1 MPRLNVPFMSN
12 RFDRRWPAA
21 PHASLA
27 CALPGAAFRPL
38 IGFIVLVCCAL
49 SMLFGPAAARADDTD
64 FLPPDQAFS
73 FSASEEPGVVDV
85 HFKIADGYYMYRER
99 FAFEARNGAATLG
112 DAQIPPGHVKFDP
125 TFNKNVETY
134 RNELTIRV
142 PVAKASGPFDLAVTS
157 QGCAD
162 AGICYPPAQHVYH
175 VSGAALQAASAG
187 QSVVP
192 REARLAAAQPEAAQ
206 SAPAQNAAPGAAQA
220 APADRQPWYERA
232 TSADY
237 AQSLLQGGGFFA
249 VVGLYFVAGMVL
261 SLLPC
266 SYPMIPILSAII
278 VGEGARVTRLRGF
291 SLSFVY
297 VLGMALVYTV
307 LGIAAALVGQSL
319 GAWLQNPWVLGAFAA
334 LLTVFALTLI
344 AGYDIALPQRWQDG
358 ASRASQGRSGGKFA
372 AVALMG
378 ALSALVVGACMTAP
392 LFAVLA
398 FIAHTGNAVLGG
410 AALFAMGIGLG
421 VPLMILGLGA
431 GTLLPRA
438 GVWMDGV
445 KVFFGVALLAA
456 ALWIV
461 WPVLGATAQML
472 LAALWL
478 LLAAAALGLFSPA
491 TGANAAAPGIWRRLG
506 RGVGAALAIWAA
518 TLIVGLAAGSS
529 DPLRPLGVL
538 ASRMSGPN
546 AADTSTNA
554 AAPTNAAG
562 ALSFAP
568 VRSSAQLDAALATAN
583 TAGKPSMLD
592 FYADWCVSCKEMEK
606 FTFSDPRVQA
616 RLAQLGL
623 LRADVTA
630 NDTDDQALLKRFG
643 LFGPPGIIFF
653 DTNGHEVL
661 RVVGYE
667 NADRFLARLDAVKP
681 AVS

>member
-1 MPRLNVPFMSN
+1 MFN
-12 RFDRRWPAA
+12 RFDRRLRAGLSA
-21 PHASLA
+21 LIALISVLALFSL
-27 CALPGAAFRPL
+27 
-38 IGFIVLVCCAL
+38 
-49 SMLFGPAAARADDTD
+49 ARADDN

-73 FSASEEPGVVDV
+73 FSASELPGAVDV

-99 FAFEARNGAATLG
+99 FAFATRNGTATLG
-112 DAQIPPGHVKFDP
+112 APDIPKGQVKFDT
-125 TFNKNVETY
+125 TFQKYEETY
-134 RNELTIRV
+134 RNQLTIRV
-142 PVAKASGPFDLAVTS
+142 PVKSASGPFDLVVTS

-162 AGICYPPAQHVYH
+162 AGICYPPAQHVFH
-175 VSGAALQAASAG
+175 VSGAALQPAAAAPAAA
-187 QSVVP
+187 QT
-192 REARLAAAQPEAAQ
+192 LAAAP
-206 SAPAQNAAPGAAQA
+206 SA
-220 APADRQPWYERA
+220 DEPWYERA

-237 AQSLLQGGGFFA
+237 AQSLLRSGGFFA

-278 VGEGARVTRLRGF
+278 IGEGARVTRARGF
-291 SLSFVY
+291 ALSLTY
-297 VLGMALVYTV
+297 VIGMALVYTV

-319 GAWLQNPWVLGAFAA
+319 GAWLQNPWVLGAFAV

-372 AVALMG
+372 AVAAMG

-398 FIAHTGNAVLGG
+398 FIAHTGNMVLGG

-438 GVWMDGV
+438 GTWMDGV
-445 KVFFGVALLAA
+445 KVFFGVVLLGA

-461 WPVLGATAQML
+461 WPVLGAVAQML

-478 LLAAAALGLFSPA
+478 LLAAAALGLFTPHV
-491 TGANAAAPGIWRRLG
+491 GAQTVWRRLG
-506 RGVGAALAIWAA
+506 RGVGAAFAIWAA
-518 TLIVGLAAGSS
+518 TLLVGLSAGST

-538 ASRMSGPN
+538 AARTGSDATGVGTATAS
-546 AADTSTNA
+546 
-554 AAPTNAAG
+554 AG
-562 ALSFAP
+562 AAESNLTFGKVASP
-568 VRSSAQLDAALATAN
+568 AQLDAALGS
-583 TAGKPSMLD
+583 AGRPSMLD

-606 FTFSDPRVQA
+606 FTFSDPRVEA
-616 RLAQLGL
+616 RLKQLDL

-630 NDTDDQALLKRFG
+630 NNSDDQALLKRFG

-653 DTNGHEVL
+653 DDKGHEVL

-667 NADRFLARLDAVKP
+667 QADQFLARLNQLAPVP
-681 AVS
+681 QASPVPQT

>member
-1 MPRLNVPFMSN
+1 MSN
-12 RFDRRWPAA
+12 RFDRRLRAA
-21 PHASLA
+21 PYASLLA
-27 CALPGAAFRPL
+27 FFAFVVCVLPLLFGAA
-38 IGFIVLVCCAL
+38 
-49 SMLFGPAAARADDTD
+49 PAHADDD
-64 FLPPDQAFS
+64 FLPPDQAFT
-73 FSASEEPGVVDV
+73 FSASEEPGMVDV

-99 FAFEARNGAATLG
+99 FAFDAQNGTTLG
-112 DAQIPPGHVKFDP
+112 EAQIPPGHVKFDP

-134 RNELTIRV
+134 RKELTIRV
-142 PVAKASGPFDLAVTS
+142 PVKQASGPFDLTVTS

-162 AGICYPPAQHVYH
+162 AGICYPPAQHVYR
-175 VSGAALQAASAG
+175 VSGAALQAANASPA
-187 QSVVP
+187 QTAVASTT
-192 REARLAAAQPEAAQ
+192 AAANANAN
-206 SAPAQNAAPGAAQA
+206 ANAAAAA
-220 APADRQPWYERA
+220 STNTGSAEEPWYERA

-249 VVGLYFVAGMVL
+249 VIGLYFVAGMVL

-278 VGEGARVTRLRGF
+278 VGEGAQVTRSRGF
-291 SLSFVY
+291 ALSFVY

-319 GAWLQNPWVLGAFAA
+319 GAWLQNPWVLGVFAVLLTAFA
-334 LLTVFALTLI
+334 VMLI

-372 AVALMG
+372 AVAVMG

-438 GVWMDGV
+438 GTWMDGV
-445 KVFFGVALLAA
+445 KVFFGVVLLAA

-478 LLAAAALGLFSPA
+478 LLAAAALGLFTPNAGA
-491 TGANAAAPGIWRRLG
+491 TNVWRRLG
-506 RGVGAALAIWAA
+506 RGLGAAFAIWAA
-518 TLIVGLAAGSS
+518 TLMVGLAAGSA
-529 DPLRPLGVL
+529 DPLRPLAVL
-538 ASRMSGPN
+538 AARTGGAGGASD
-546 AADTSTNA
+546 AV
-554 AAPTNAAG
+554 AG
-562 ALSFAP
+562 AASGAPANGADALVFAP
-568 VRSSAQLDAALATAN
+568 VRSSAQLDAALKS
-583 TAGKPSMLD
+583 AGKPAMLD

-606 FTFSDPRVQA
+606 FTFSDARVQA

-630 NDTDDQALLKRFG
+630 NSPDDQALLKRFG

-653 DTNGHEVL
+653 DAQGNEVL

-667 NADRFLARLDAVKP
+667 NADKFLARLDRVVP
-681 AVS
+681 AAST

>member
-1 MPRLNVPFMSN
+1 MSN
-12 RFDRRWPAA
+12 RFDRRLRAA
-21 PHASLA
+21 PYTSLY
-27 CALPGAAFRPL
+27 AFL
-38 IGFIVLVCCAL
+38 ALVCCL
-49 SMLFGPAAARADDTD
+49 LPLLFGAAPAHADDD
-64 FLPPDQAFS
+64 FLPPDQAFA

-99 FAFEARNGAATLG
+99 FAFATRNGTATLG

-134 RNELTIRV
+134 RKEITIRV
-142 PVAKASGPFDLAVTS
+142 PVKQASGAFDLAVTS

-162 AGICYPPAQHVYH
+162 AGICYPPAEHVYH
-175 VSGAALQAASAG
+175 VSGAALQAGGGG
-187 QSVVP
+187 QSAVP
-192 REARLAAAQPEAAQ
+192 GAAAQTASVAS
-206 SAPAQNAAPGAAQA
+206 SAPSDDAQ
-220 APADRQPWYERA
+220 QPWYERA

-249 VVGLYFVAGMVL
+249 VVGLYFLAGIVL

-278 VGEGARVTRLRGF
+278 VGEGAQVTRTRGF
-291 SLSFVY
+291 ALSFVY

-319 GAWLQNPWVLGAFAA
+319 GAWLQNPWVLGAFAV
-334 LLTVFALTLI
+334 LLTAFALMLI

-358 ASRASQGRSGGKFA
+358 ASRASQGRSGGKFV
-372 AVALMG
+372 AVAVMG

-421 VPLMILGLGA
+421 VPLMIIGFGA

-438 GVWMDGV
+438 GTWMDGV
-445 KVFFGVALLAA
+445 KVFFGIVLLAA

-461 WPVLGATAQML
+461 WPVLGASAQML

-478 LLAAAALGLFSPA
+478 LLAAAALGLFTPNA
-491 TGANAAAPGIWRRLG
+491 GASNVWRRLG
-506 RGVGAALAIWAA
+506 RGVGAAFAIWAA
-518 TLIVGLAAGSS
+518 TLIVGLSAGST

-538 ASRMSGPN
+538 ASHVGGEGGN
-546 AADTSTNA
+546 GVAQAAAAD
-554 AAPTNAAG
+554 
-562 ALSFAP
+562 ALNFAP
-568 VRSSAQLDAALATAN
+568 VRSSAQLDAALKA
-583 TAGKPSMLD
+583 AGKPSMLD

-606 FTFSDPRVQA
+606 LTFSDPRVQA

-630 NDTDDQALLKRFG
+630 NSPDDQALLKRFG

-653 DTNGHEVL
+653 DAGGQEVL

-667 NADRFLARLDAVKP
+667 NADKFLARLGRVAAQGPAQDAP
-681 AVS
+681 SASAVPVRSTLSVLTGKS

>member
-1 MPRLNVPFMSN
+1 MFN
-12 RFDRRWPAA
+12 RFERRLRAGLSFLIALLSLLAFA
-21 PHASLA
+21 PFAH
-27 CALPGAAFRPL
+27 
-38 IGFIVLVCCAL
+38 
-49 SMLFGPAAARADDTD
+49 ADDD
-64 FLPPDQAFS
+64 FLPPDQAFT
-73 FSASEEPGVVDV
+73 FSASEQPGVVEV

-99 FAFEARNGAATLG
+99 FAFATRNGSATLG
-112 DAQIPPGHVKFDP
+112 TPDIPAGHVKFDT
-125 TFNKNVETY
+125 TFQKKVETY
-134 RNELTIRV
+134 RGQLTIRV
-142 PVAKASGPFDLAVTS
+142 PVKSASGPFDLAVTS

-162 AGICYPPAQHVYH
+162 AGICYPPAEHVFH
-175 VSGAALQAASAG
+175 VSGAALQAAAQG
-187 QSVVP
+187 
-192 REARLAAAQPEAAQ
+192 RTAAAAQMAAI
-206 SAPAQNAAPGAAQA
+206 SPAQA
-220 APADRQPWYERA
+220 APADAQPWYERA

-266 SYPMIPILSAII
+266 SYPMIPIVSAII
-278 VGEGARVTRLRGF
+278 IGEGARVTRARGF
-291 SLSFVY
+291 ALSFAY

-307 LGIAAALVGQSL
+307 LGVAAALVGQSL
-319 GAWLQNPWVLGAFAA
+319 GAWLQNPWVLGAFAL

-344 AGYDIALPQRWQDG
+344 AGYDIALPQRWQNG

-372 AVALMG
+372 AVAVMG

-398 FIAHTGNAVLGG
+398 FIAHTGNAALGG

-421 VPLMILGLGA
+421 VPLMIIGLGA

-445 KVFFGVALLAA
+445 KVFFGVVLLAA

-478 LLAAAALGLFSPA
+478 LLAAAALGLFTPNA
-491 TGANAAAPGIWRRLG
+491 GAPSVWRRLG
-506 RGVGAALAIWAA
+506 RGVGAAFAIWAA
-518 TLIVGLAAGSS
+518 TLLVGLAAGST

-538 ASRMSGPN
+538 VARVGG
-546 AADTSTNA
+546 TNA
-554 AAPTNAAG
+554 TATTAAN
-562 ALSFAP
+562 AP
-568 VRSSAQLDAALATAN
+568 VASDLTFASVASPAQLDAALG

-616 RLAQLGL
+616 RLKQLDL

-630 NDTDDQALLKRFG
+630 NSTDDQALLKRFG

-653 DTNGHEVL
+653 DDRGHEVL

-667 NADRFLARLDAVKP
+667 NADHFLARLDRVAAP
-681 AVS
+681 AASPVPQS